1 MTSPRFATERDTHPR
16 TTLHDRC
23 RASAFGTIMASF
35 SLGILIGPVIG
46 AFLNPLVAAS
56 VAAATGGFCMLF
68 IAFLLPESLSQEDS
82 EAVRML
88 THHAEMPTVYDRSH
102 RYHGSTIN
110 TPTCRLFVEPEC
122 GLLLRSAVLGKRR
135 RPRAYPTGWA
145 CGSSCAAACS
155 KGSRCGEFWIGTP

>member
-1 MTSPRFATERDTHPR
+1 
-16 TTLHDRC
+16 
-23 RASAFGTIMASF
+23 MASF

-82 EAVRML
+82 EAVRIL
-88 THHAEMPTVYDRSH
+88 TTAKLGTESCPAETQLAIVWILSLCSSVDS
-102 RYHGSTIN
+102 
-110 TPTCRLFVEPEC
+110 
-122 GLLLRSAVLGKRR
+122 LLRSAVLGKRQ

-155 KGSRCGEFWIGTP
+155 RGSRCGEFWFCTVMTMSTVCTAVRNAIRPQT